1 MNWVAALCVLA
12 AYVIGSFPTAL
23 LVGKAN
29 GIDLRTV
36 GSGNLGATNVL
47 RNIGWK
53 AGLTVYVVDMLKG
66 VLPVVALPWLSGV
79 AQNSAWPIVFGIA
92 AIVGHVRPVFLL
104 GKTGGKGV
112 ATASGVFLG
121 MAPVAAGIAFV
132 AFVITTAISK
142 FVSLGSLVGA
152 VALVGAMW
160 IHERAVTPLL
170 IVTACVAAFV
180 FFTHRDNIKR
190 LRNGTERKLG
200 IPKTVAINES
210 NTIATDSL
218 TSGDTG
224 STSNGVQRE
233 TAQVKHP

>member
-1 MNWVAALCVLA
+1 MNFAAALCIVA

-53 AGLTVYVVDMLKG
+53 AGLIVYLVDMLKG
-66 VLPVVALPWLSGV
+66 VLPVVALPPLADVPKS
-79 AQNSAWPIVFGIA
+79 SPWPIVFGIA

-104 GKTGGKGV
+104 GKGGGKGV

-121 MAPVAAGIAFV
+121 LAPVAAGIAFV

-160 IHERAVTPLL
+160 VHERAITPLL
-170 IVTACVAAFV
+170 VVTACVAAFV

-190 LRNGTERKLG
+190 LRNGTERKIG
-200 IPKTVAINES
+200 TPNKDAASSVMNGAAASVGTANG
-210 NTIATDSL
+210 T
-218 TSGDTG
+218 TSGE
-224 STSNGVQRE
+224 NR
-233 TAQVKHP
+233 

>member
-1 MNWVAALCVLA
+1 MNLEAAVCVLA

-66 VLPVVALPWLSGV
+66 VLPVVALPRLSGV
-79 AQNSAWPIVFGIA
+79 ALNSPWPIVFGIA
-92 AIVGHVRPVFLL
+92 AIIGHVRPIFLL
-104 GKTGGKGV
+104 GKSGGKGV

-121 MAPVAAGIAFV
+121 MAPLAAGIAFV
-132 AFVITTAISK
+132 AFVITTTISK

-160 IHERAVTPLL
+160 IHERAITPLL

-190 LRNGTERKLG
+190 LRNGTERKIG
-200 IPKTVAINES
+200 RTQPAAPNDVSAS
-210 NTIATDSL
+210 AAAAPGPS
-218 TSGDTG
+218 
-224 STSNGVQRE
+224 E
-233 TAQVKHP
+233 TR

>member
-1 MNWVAALCVLA
+1 MNFVAALCVVA

-66 VLPVVALPWLSGV
+66 VLPVVALPRLSGV
-79 AQNSAWPIVFGIA
+79 EQNSPWPIVFGIA
-92 AIVGHVRPVFLL
+92 AIVGHVRPIFLL
-104 GKTGGKGV
+104 GKSGGKGV

-121 MAPVAAGIAFV
+121 MAPMAAGIAFV

-160 IHERAVTPLL
+160 IHERAITPLL

-180 FFTHRDNIKR
+180 FFTHRDNIGR
-190 LRNGTERKLG
+190 LRNGTERKIGKTTSVAPGDETGSG
-200 IPKTVAINES
+200 IPA
-210 NTIATDSL
+210 
-218 TSGDTG
+218 SGP
-224 STSNGVQRE
+224 SE
-233 TAQVKHP
+233 TR